1 MNGRVHKGRFQDRYI
16 NVNNGVVPRLG
27 YLQHNSITWFLSQFT
42 CMYVKGYLS
51 VILWHQF
58 IFFSKNIYEYINRLS
73 TRSVSLLSRFD
84 IINKGELRPRGPES
98 NVRKLANSDIEYHS
112 YSLPLILKVRTHYRA
127 MVGSVGA
134 ASLGVKE

>member
-1 MNGRVHKGRFQDRYI
+1 
-16 NVNNGVVPRLG
+16 
-27 YLQHNSITWFLSQFT
+27 
-42 CMYVKGYLS
+42 MYVKGYLS

-98 NVRKLANSDIEYHS
+98 NVRKLANSDGKYQS
-112 YSLPLILKVRTHYRA
+112 YSLPLKIRTHYRA
-127 MVGSVGA
+127 MCVGSVGA